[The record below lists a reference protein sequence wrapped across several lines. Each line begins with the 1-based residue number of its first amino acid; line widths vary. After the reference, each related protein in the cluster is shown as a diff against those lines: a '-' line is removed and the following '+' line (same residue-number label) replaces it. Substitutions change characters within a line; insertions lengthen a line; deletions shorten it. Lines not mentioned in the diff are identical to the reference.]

1 MDNEIKANMC
11 LLQKTF
17 SEQFQT
23 TKVWLELL
31 SDKVKLL
38 QPQTKQKE
46 NK

>member
-1 MDNEIKANMC
+1 MNNEIEANML

-38 QPQTKQKE
+38 QPQQKE
-46 NK
+46 TK